1 VVPDVVATVAFD
13 VHPSAAGSD
22 RAAERSVIPAYAAWR

>member
-1 VVPDVVATVAFD
+1 VVPDAVATVAFD

-22 RAAERSVIPAYAAWR
+22 RAAERSVMRLYAAWR